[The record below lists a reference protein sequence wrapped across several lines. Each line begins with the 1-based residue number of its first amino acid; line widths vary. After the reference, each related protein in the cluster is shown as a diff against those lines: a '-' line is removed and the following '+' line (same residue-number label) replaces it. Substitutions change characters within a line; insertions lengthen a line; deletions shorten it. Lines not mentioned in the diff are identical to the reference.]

1 MTSLCLLAGSGTA
14 AEFRAAFTATDD
26 ATDLLIP
33 ALTTPTAAE
42 RAKIA
47 MFLLDQGADVNGDS
61 EGRSPMHV
69 LFAQQKHSFKQ
80 EAPLVQRMLEAG
92 ADINQRERRGDL
104 PILQLVGNSSVR
116 DDLAALLYEVLL
128 DWPGLDLSLPV
139 SPSRPDGRTARDEI
153 MSGAWVR
160 KRLRAMIE
168 AKGL

>member
-1 MTSLCLLAGSGTA
+1 MTSLFLLAGSGTA
-14 AEFRAAFTATDD
+14 ADFRAAFTATDD

-33 ALTTPTAAE
+33 ALTNPNAAE

-80 EAPLVQRMLEAG
+80 EAPLVERMLEAG

-104 PILQLVGNSSVR
+104 PILHWSATPPCVTT
-116 DDLAALLYEVLL
+116 
-128 DWPGLDLSLPV
+128 W
-139 SPSRPDGRTARDEI
+139 
-153 MSGAWVR
+153 
-160 KRLRAMIE
+160 LRFFTRCCSTGPASTS
-168 AKGL
+168 ACP